1 MSACLHSHAS
11 HSNAKQSSHLCVVAI
26 FLVITTL
33 VVAPHTALRLQPPQ
47 GFLES
52 QVAFGLEG
60 GENCDEQGGTLD
72 EDDR

>member
-1 MSACLHSHAS
+1 M
-11 HSNAKQSSHLCVVAI
+11 VAI

-52 QVAFGLEG
+52 QLAFGLEG